1 MLLEGGWQHLQAVNS
16 LCIVNIFEHNL
27 LLCGCIVSVDK
38 VLNAA
43 ADLLD
48 GNMGHINWFMEKQS
62 C

>member
-1 MLLEGGWQHLQAVNS
+1 MNS
-16 LCIVNIFEHNL
+16 LFIVNIFEHNL
-27 LLCGCIVSVDK
+27 LLCGCIVSVDN

-43 ADLLD
+43 LDLLD